1 MKNFYSVALRE
12 IALLYFIY
20 SVFMIFIFLF
30 NLNAILI
37 EALIGFIL
45 TSLFRYALYIIEV
58 KIDNE
63 SKSRD

>member
-37 EALIGFIL
+37 EALIGIIL
-45 TSLFRYALYIIEV
+45 TSLSRYALYIIEV

>member
-45 TSLFRYALYIIEV
+45 TSLSRYALYIIEV